1 MSTSYQPINPAMGS
15 APGKTGMSPAMI
27 GIIIAVI
34 ICICILSSSSF
45 SGIGTGGYFY
55 FGKSTEPES
64 VSDYTPISSPVPT
77 SVPTPIYVPISSP
90 ASTSVPTLAP
100 TPIYTSPYTEL
111 QPTLAPTPIYTPPP
125 QQQTPPSSP
134 PYSTTP
140 PTQPTPLY
148 SPIASPP
155 ATPPSPPP
163 ATPPS
168 PPPATPPSP
177 PPATPPSPP
186 PATPPSPPAT
196 PPSTPPSPPSATP
209 PTSTPACPTSYPDVS
224 VTGSTTGST
233 VWGSGPY
240 TNDSDLNKAAV
251 HAGLIT
257 VGQKAT
263 IKKANAGYI
272 PNYTGSTKNG
282 ITTSN
287 YTGWCGV
294 NLSVGSITPSPVSPT
309 TPPATTPPASPPPAT
324 TTTTSTRNYTFYSG
338 YDSPGND
345 IRNVPWDS
353 TKDPQAHMAA
363 CDAATNCAGFNSDGW
378 LKNIMYDPAGKSK
391 SWTDPAKGMWAVKL
405 TSTSGTVGTGS
416 STTTSVPV
424 STTTSSQN
432 LAIATGAKP
441 TDIYTPLQLASL
453 VKARLDTANGYW
465 NYEYVNGKVVPG
477 TGRIADFLFKKV
489 DKLTKADAGLD
500 ARRAYFTSSSGW
512 VVLDS
517 TQAGGGID
525 SSDSGFTVLPGPVA
539 YYGPVGAKLTAA
551 AITYYNA
558 QKPDGTNTM
567 GSVVN
572 GVAINDTQAD
582 LKYNKLSI
590 QGGALGAENR
600 RFTFA
605 YDPNYKVI
613 VTAMGAVGSGA
624 VSFPAPPPPP
634 TYTSQF
640 TGPQYLMNR
649 DIAQWLKFDPT
660 QATSTY
666 KIPKYGVLSGTTDT
680 NAQWTFELSNPAESD
695 SYFIKH
701 TATNLY
707 MIMVPPASTVSPLNL
722 SLQTLKPTTTK
733 GIFRIVKST
742 GGIYRIQI
750 HDQQCTTLGN
760 DTSGGIN
767 SPLMVD
773 ECVKYNFDIKST
785 LTSTDV
791 TATKAA
797 PAATPNPIGTK
808 ITLMSNGSKQYI
820 AYKNLVLTVNGTA
833 TNAAQFN
840 VIPTGTANQYQ
851 LKTSDGRYLTARY
864 TGSRNTKTLGADN
877 YPTGNDIW
885 TIVEN
890 TPGSKQWFLSNSSFY
905 MTNLADG
912 TLYNV
917 VANVDKPLTDWLYTI
932 NKLEGFDEAFDEG
945 TVVQY
950 FSLWNIIILLLLILV
965 IVYIYRLWNV

>member
-111 QPTLAPTPIYTPPP
+111 QPTLAPTPIYTPPT
-125 QQQTPPSSP
+125 QQPTPPSSP

-148 SPIASPP
+148 SPIAS
-155 ATPPSPPP
+155 
-163 ATPPS
+163 
-168 PPPATPPSP
+168 PPATPPSP

-640 TGPQYLMNR
+640 TGPQYLLNR
-649 DIAQWLKFDPT
+649 DITKWLKFKKAYATQSYKQVEYGSLTSTNDLEAQWVFELYSPT
-660 QATSTY
+660 EANAYYIKNPDTNHYLTIISPGSTVLPITLGIQAT
-666 KIPKYGVLSGTTDT
+666 
-680 NAQWTFELSNPAESD
+680 
-695 SYFIKH
+695 
-701 TATNLY
+701 
-707 MIMVPPASTVSPLNL
+707 
-722 SLQTLKPTTTK
+722 KPTSYVSGVFK
-733 GIFRIVKST
+733 VNKST
-742 GGIYRIQI
+742 GGIYGITSYSSAGTRIGALIQSSSNYPSMI
-750 HDQQCTTLGN
+750 DNLTSF
-760 DTSGGIN
+760 SGG
-767 SPLMVD
+767 S
-773 ECVKYNFDIKST
+773 VKASEYNFDIKST
-785 LTSTDV
+785 VTSTDV
-791 TATKAA
+791 SA
-797 PAATPNPIGTK
+797 PVVTPVTTPSPIGTLISLAPK
-808 ITLMSNGSKQYI
+808 STNKYITYSNT
-820 AYKNLVLTVNGTA
+820 NLTFGFDGT
-833 TNAAQFN
+833 TTTAAKFT
-840 VIPTGTANQYQ
+840 VIPTGTVNKYQ
-851 LKTSDGRYLTARY
+851 LKAGNGRFLTVRPSG
-864 TGSRNTKTLGADN
+864 TNGGSLGADYN
-877 YPTGNDIW
+877 PTGENGTW
-885 TIVEN
+885 TITEK
-890 TPGSKQWFLSNSSFY
+890 TPGSGSWFLFAGGYNLSS
-905 MTNLADG
+905 DG
-912 TLYNV
+912 SFFRYNV
-917 VANVDKPLTDWLYTI
+917 GGPSDSSLYTI
-932 NKLEGFDEAFDEG
+932 TKLEGFDEG
-945 TVVQY
+945 NTQY